1 MLGNT
6 IGQYRRKLGLTQ
18 EQLAQKL
25 EVTNQAVSK
34 WETDQ
39 CCPDVQLLPKL
50 ADVLGISLDA
60 LFGRKEKKETLK
72 AELPWKNDDIL
83 RVVVYNGHDLIGSV
97 CADLKDVTFNYEGP
111 AKDIHCAVNLNCGD
125 VSGSIQAGGYVE
137 CGDVEGNV
145 DAEGYIECSDVG
157 GYVRAGTYV
166 ECGDVDSHV
175 SAGSYVECG
184 DVGGNLAAGGYVEC
198 GDIGGNLSAGGHVE
212 CGDISGNAASGTP
225 GGCNSSGSCDGC
237 FNFNFNPFKK

>member
-60 LFGRKEKKETLK
+60 LFGRVEKKGTVK
-72 AELPWKNDDIL
+72 AELPWDNDDALHI
-83 RVVVYNGHDLIGSV
+83 VMYHGHELIGSV
-97 CADLKDVTFNYEGP
+97 CSDMQDCTFNYEGP
-111 AKDIHCAVNLNCGD
+111 AKDIYCALNLSCGD

-137 CGDVEGNV
+137 CSDVEGNV
-145 DAEGYIECSDVG
+145 NADGYVECGDVG
-157 GYVRAGTYV
+157 GSVRAGTYV
-166 ECGDVDSHV
+166 ECGDVDNSV
-175 SAGSYVECG
+175 SAGS
-184 DVGGNLAAGGYVEC
+184 YVEC
-198 GDIGGNLSAGGHVE
+198 GDIGGNLSCGGYVE
-212 CGDISGNAASGTP
+212 CGNVGGNLSAGGYVECGNVGGKAASGSP
-225 GGCNSSGSCDGC
+225 GGRDCC
-237 FNFNFNPFKK
+237 FGFNFNPFHK